1 MIKST
6 LFQQFFQCERGCHPS
21 CGRHVSL
28 WNLCLISAIMEANR
42 YLNLRMDQY
51 LIYGL
56 LDFYFSFSLL
66 KRRYRDTIH
75 VLPFSRNMVWVGLFV
90 LIGTA
95 GSVVAEDGE
104 NAALFTRRIAPLF
117 REKCLAC
124 RGEGKEARESG
135 LDLLSL

>member
-1 MIKST
+1 
-6 LFQQFFQCERGCHPS
+6 
-21 CGRHVSL
+21 
-28 WNLCLISAIMEANR
+28 MEANR

-75 VLPFSRNMVWVGLFV
+75 VLPFSRNMMWVGLFV

-117 REKCLAC
+117 REKCLTC